1 MSFEFKIPELG
12 ENIETGTVAKII
24 VSVGD
29 QVRKDQSLIELET
42 DKAVIEVPANKAG
55 KISKILVSEGEEVKV
70 GQSILVIDEGDG
82 EKPRE
87 KSEEDSGKKAKKAE
101 PEEKEEKTEEIKPPK
116 ETKKPEK
123 GKQTTSAAASG
134 AKKTINFVIP
144 DLGENIESGTIAK
157 ILVSTGDSIKK
168 EQGLLELETDK
179 AVVEVPSE
187 VGGKVKEIF
196 VKEGDT
202 VKVGQ
207 KILSI
212 ETTDSG
218 ESEKPEEPEISETE
232 ETVPAAEQPEEKEKE
247 SPERKEPE
255 REEEISE
262 KPGMEKKYQPAL
274 PSPMKR
280 AVAPAAPSVRRFA
293 REIGIDINEVS
304 GTGPGGRISIEDVK
318 SFAKMLNKQK
328 AVSDNVL
335 RGIEAEKIP
344 DFSKWGEIEVKPMS
358 KVREK
363 TAKHLAYAW
372 ATIPHVTQ
380 FDKADITDLEK
391 LRKEF
396 GKKVESAGG
405 KLTVTGILLKVIS
418 SAFKVFPQF
427 NASVDLVNSQ
437 VIYKKYHNIG
447 IAVDTDR
454 GLLVPVIRNV
464 DRKNL
469 IDLSVELTAIAE
481 KARNAKLT
489 LEDMQGGNFSISNLG
504 GIGGSG
510 FTPVVNS
517 PEVAVLGVSRSQ
529 MEPVFTDGNFIP
541 RLMLP
546 LSLSYDHRLI
556 DGADA
561 ARFLRWV
568 CEALEK
574 PFKILVEG

>member
-1 MSFEFKIPELG
+1 MSFEFTIPELG

-29 QVRKDQSLIELET
+29 QVKKDQSLIELET

-101 PEEKEEKTEEIKPPK
+101 PEEKEEKTEEVKPPK

-157 ILVSTGDSIKK
+157 ILVSTGDNIKK

-187 VGGKVKEIF
+187 IGGKVKEIF

-212 ETTDSG
+212 ETRDSG
-218 ESEKPEEPEISETE
+218 ETEKPEEPEISETE
-232 ETVPAAEQPEEKEKE
+232 ETEPTAEYPEEKEKE
-247 SPERKEPE
+247 SFKGEESE

-262 KPGMEKKYQPAL
+262 KPGMEKKYQPEL

-335 RGIEAEKIP
+335 RGIEAEKLP

>member
-29 QVRKDQSLIELET
+29 QVKKDQSLIELET

-82 EKPRE
+82 EKPGE
-87 KSEEDSGKKAKKAE
+87 KSEEDSGKRAKKAE
-101 PEEKEEKTEEIKPPK
+101 PEEKEEKTEEVKPPK

-123 GKQTTSAAASG
+123 AKQTTSTASSG

-218 ESEKPEEPEISETE
+218 ETEKPEEPEISETE
-232 ETVPAAEQPEEKEKE
+232 ETEPTAEQPEEKEKG
-247 SPERKEPE
+247 SPEGKEPE

-262 KPGMEKKYQPAL
+262 KPGMEKKYQPEL

-335 RGIEAEKIP
+335 RGIEAEKLP

-427 NASVDLVNSQ
+427 NASVDLVNNQ

>member
-29 QVRKDQSLIELET
+29 QVKKDQSLIELET

-82 EKPRE
+82 EKPGE

-101 PEEKEEKTEEIKPPK
+101 PEEKEEKTEEVKPPK

-123 GKQTTSAAASG
+123 AKQTTSTASSG

-247 SPERKEPE
+247 SPEGKEPE

-262 KPGMEKKYQPAL
+262 KPGMEKKYQPEL

-335 RGIEAEKIP
+335 RGIEAEKLP

-427 NASVDLVNSQ
+427 NASVDLVNNQ

>member
-12 ENIETGTVAKII
+12 ENIETGTMAKII

-29 QVRKDQSLIELET
+29 QVKKDQSLIELET

-101 PEEKEEKTEEIKPPK
+101 PEEKEEKTEEVKPPK

-157 ILVSTGDSIKK
+157 ILVSTGDNIKK

-218 ESEKPEEPEISETE
+218 ESEKPEEPELSETE
-232 ETVPAAEQPEEKEKE
+232 ETAPAAEQPEEKEKG
-247 SPERKEPE
+247 SPEGKEPE

-262 KPGMEKKYQPAL
+262 KPGMEKKYQPEL

-280 AVAPAAPSVRRFA
+280 AIAPAAPSVRRFA

-335 RGIEAEKIP
+335 RGIEAEKLP

-517 PEVAVLGVSRSQ
+517 PEVSVLGVSRSQ

>member
-12 ENIETGTVAKII
+12 ENIESGTVAKII

-29 QVRKDQSLIELET
+29 QVKKDQSLIELET
-42 DKAVIEVPANKAG
+42 DKAVVEVPANKAG
-55 KISKILVSEGEEVKV
+55 KISKILVSEGDEVKV

-82 EKPRE
+82 EKPGE
-87 KSEEDSGKKAKKAE
+87 KSQEDSGKKEEKAE
-101 PEEKEEKTEEIKPPK
+101 PEKKEEKKEEVKPPE

-123 GKQTTSAAASG
+123 AKQTTSAPASG
-134 AKKTINFVIP
+134 VNKTINFVIP

-157 ILVSTGDSIKK
+157 ILVSAGDNIKK
-168 EQGLLELETDK
+168 EQSLLELETDK

-196 VKEGDT
+196 VEEGDT

-218 ESEKPEEPEISETE
+218 KPEKREEIFEKE
-232 ETVPAAEQPEEKEKE
+232 EAVPTAEQPEEKEKE
-247 SPERKEPE
+247 APEVEAEKKVKA
-255 REEEISE
+255 ISE
-262 KPGMEKKYQPAL
+262 ESRMEKTYQPQL
-274 PSPMKR
+274 PSPVKR
-280 AVAPAAPSVRRFA
+280 EVAPAAPSVRRFA
-293 REIGIDINEVS
+293 REIGININEVS

-335 RGIEAEKIP
+335 RGIEAEKLP
-344 DFSKWGEIEVKPMS
+344 DFAKWGEIEIKPMS

-372 ATIPHVTQ
+372 ATVPHVTQ
-380 FDKADITDLEK
+380 FDKADITELEK

-405 KLTVTGILLKVIS
+405 KLTVTAILLKVIS
-418 SAFKVFPQF
+418 SGFKVFPQF
-427 NASVDLVNSQ
+427 NASVDMVNSQ

-464 DRKNL
+464 NRKNL

-517 PEVAVLGVSRSQ
+517 PDVAILGVSRSQ

>member
-29 QVRKDQSLIELET
+29 QVKKDQSLIELET

-101 PEEKEEKTEEIKPPK
+101 PEEKEEKTEEVKPPK

-123 GKQTTSAAASG
+123 AKQTTSTAASG
-134 AKKTINFVIP
+134 AKKTLNFVIP

-335 RGIEAEKIP
+335 RGIEAEKLP

>member
-29 QVRKDQSLIELET
+29 QVKKDQSLIELET
-42 DKAVIEVPANKAG
+42 DKAVIEIPANQAG
-55 KISKILVSEGEEVKV
+55 KISKILVSEGDEVKV
-70 GQSILVIDEGDG
+70 GQAILVIDEGDG
-82 EKPRE
+82 EKSRE
-87 KSEEDSGKKAKKAE
+87 KSEEKSGKKAKKAE
-101 PEEKEEKTEEIKPPK
+101 PEKDEKKPEEVKQQEEA
-116 ETKKPEK
+116 KKPEK
-123 GKQTTSAAASG
+123 GKQTTLAPAKG

-157 ILVSTGDSIKK
+157 ILVSAGDSIKK

-187 VGGKVKEIF
+187 VEGKVKEIF
-196 VKEGDT
+196 VEEGET

-212 ETTDSG
+212 ETVESG
-218 ESEKPEEPEISETE
+218 EAEKPEEAQISEKE
-232 ETVPAAEQPEEKEKE
+232 EIETTAEQPEEKEKE
-247 SPERKEPE
+247 FPREKEAE
-255 REEEISE
+255 REEVVPE
-262 KPGMEKKYQPAL
+262 KRGMEKTYQPEL

-280 AVAPAAPSVRRFA
+280 EVAPAAPSVRRFA
-293 REIGIDINEVS
+293 REIGIEIDEVS
-304 GTGPGGRISIEDVK
+304 GTGPGGRISIDDVK

-335 RGIEAEKIP
+335 RGIEAEKLP

-380 FDKADITDLEK
+380 FDKADITELEN

-405 KLTVTGILLKVIS
+405 KLTVTAILLRVIS
-418 SAFKVFPQF
+418 SAFKIFPQF
-427 NASVDLVNSQ
+427 NASVDMVNSQ
-437 VIYKKYHNIG
+437 VIFKKYHNIG

-464 DRKNL
+464 NQKNL

-529 MEPVFTDGNFIP
+529 MEPVFTDGNFIH

-574 PFKILVEG
+574 PFKIMVEG

>member
-1 MSFEFKIPELG
+1 M
-12 ENIETGTVAKII
+12 
-24 VSVGD
+24 
-29 QVRKDQSLIELET
+29 
-42 DKAVIEVPANKAG
+42 
-55 KISKILVSEGEEVKV
+55 
-70 GQSILVIDEGDG
+70 
-82 EKPRE
+82 
-87 KSEEDSGKKAKKAE
+87 
-101 PEEKEEKTEEIKPPK
+101 
-116 ETKKPEK
+116 
-123 GKQTTSAAASG
+123 
-134 AKKTINFVIP
+134 P

-157 ILVSTGDSIKK
+157 ILVSPGDNVKK
-168 EQGLLELETDK
+168 EQGLLELETEK
-179 AVVEVPSE
+179 AVVEVPS
-187 VGGKVKEIF
+187 VIDGKVKEIF
-196 VKEGDT
+196 VKESDT

-212 ETTDSG
+212 ETSESG
-218 ESEKPEEPEISETE
+218 ETEKSKEAEKEETKPSEEQPIKKTEEKPKVEKSEVGKAVPEESRRKKQY
-232 ETVPAAEQPEEKEKE
+232 QPE
-247 SPERKEPE
+247 
-255 REEEISE
+255 
-262 KPGMEKKYQPAL
+262 L
-274 PSPMKR
+274 PSPIKR
-280 AVAPAAPSVRRFA
+280 EVAPAAPSVRRFA
-293 REIGIDINEVS
+293 REIGVDINEVS

-328 AVSDNVL
+328 AISDNVL
-335 RGIEAEKIP
+335 RGIEAEKLP
-344 DFSKWGEIEVKPMS
+344 DFSKWGEVEVKPMS

-372 ATIPHVTQ
+372 AIIPHVTQ
-380 FDKADITDLEK
+380 FDKADITELEK

-405 KLTVTGILLKVIS
+405 KLTVTAILLKVIS
-418 SAFKVFPQF
+418 SAFKIFPQF

-447 IAVDTDR
+447 VAVDTDR
-454 GLLVPVIRNV
+454 GLLVPVIRDV

-469 IDLSVELTAIAE
+469 IDLSVELNAIAE
-481 KARNAKLT
+481 KARNAKLS

-504 GIGGSG
+504 GIGGTG
-510 FTPVVNS
+510 FSPVVNS
-517 PEVAVLGVSRSQ
+517 PEVAVLGVSRAQ
-529 MEPVFTDGNFIP
+529 MESVYTDGNFIP

>member
-29 QVRKDQSLIELET
+29 QVKKDQSLIELET

-101 PEEKEEKTEEIKPPK
+101 PEEKEEKTEEVKPPK

-123 GKQTTSAAASG
+123 AKQTTSTAASG

-232 ETVPAAEQPEEKEKE
+232 ETEPTAEQPEEKEKE

-262 KPGMEKKYQPAL
+262 KPGMEKKYQPEL

-335 RGIEAEKIP
+335 RGIEAEKLP

>member
-1 MSFEFKIPELG
+1 
-12 ENIETGTVAKII
+12 
-24 VSVGD
+24 
-29 QVRKDQSLIELET
+29 
-42 DKAVIEVPANKAG
+42 
-55 KISKILVSEGEEVKV
+55 
-70 GQSILVIDEGDG
+70 
-82 EKPRE
+82 
-87 KSEEDSGKKAKKAE
+87 
-101 PEEKEEKTEEIKPPK
+101 
-116 ETKKPEK
+116 
-123 GKQTTSAAASG
+123 
-134 AKKTINFVIP
+134 
-144 DLGENIESGTIAK
+144 
-157 ILVSTGDSIKK
+157 
-168 EQGLLELETDK
+168 
-179 AVVEVPSE
+179 
-187 VGGKVKEIF
+187 
-196 VKEGDT
+196 
-202 VKVGQ
+202 
-207 KILSI
+207 
-212 ETTDSG
+212 
-218 ESEKPEEPEISETE
+218 
-232 ETVPAAEQPEEKEKE
+232 
-247 SPERKEPE
+247 
-255 REEEISE
+255 
-262 KPGMEKKYQPAL
+262 
-274 PSPMKR
+274 
-280 AVAPAAPSVRRFA
+280 
-293 REIGIDINEVS
+293 
-304 GTGPGGRISIEDVK
+304 
-318 SFAKMLNKQK
+318 
-328 AVSDNVL
+328 
-335 RGIEAEKIP
+335 
-344 DFSKWGEIEVKPMS
+344 
-358 KVREK
+358 
-363 TAKHLAYAW
+363 LAYAW

>member
-29 QVRKDQSLIELET
+29 QVKKDQSLIELET

-101 PEEKEEKTEEIKPPK
+101 PEEKEEKTEEVKPPK

-134 AKKTINFVIP
+134 TKKTVNFVIP

-218 ESEKPEEPEISETE
+218 EIEKPEEPEISETE
-232 ETVPAAEQPEEKEKE
+232 ETEPTAEQPEEKEKE

-262 KPGMEKKYQPAL
+262 KPGMGKKYQPEL

-335 RGIEAEKIP
+335 RGIEAEKLP

>member
-29 QVRKDQSLIELET
+29 QVKKDQSLIELET

-101 PEEKEEKTEEIKPPK
+101 PEEKEEKTEEVKPPK

-123 GKQTTSAAASG
+123 GKQTTSAAVSG

-157 ILVSTGDSIKK
+157 ILVSTGDNIKK

-187 VGGKVKEIF
+187 IGGKVKEIF

-202 VKVGQ
+202 VRVGQ

-218 ESEKPEEPEISETE
+218 EAAKPEEAQISEKE
-232 ETVPAAEQPEEKEKE
+232 EIEPTTEQPEEKEKE
-247 SPERKEPE
+247 SPERKEPA

-262 KPGMEKKYQPAL
+262 KPGMEKKYQPEL

-318 SFAKMLNKQK
+318 SFAIMLNKQK

-335 RGIEAEKIP
+335 RGIEAEKLP

-574 PFKILVEG
+574 PFKVLVEG

>member
-29 QVRKDQSLIELET
+29 QVKKDQSLIELET

-70 GQSILVIDEGDG
+70 GQSILVIDEGDR

-101 PEEKEEKTEEIKPPK
+101 PEEKEEKTEEVKPPK

-123 GKQTTSAAASG
+123 AKQTTSTAASG
-134 AKKTINFVIP
+134 AKKTLNFVIP

-218 ESEKPEEPEISETE
+218 EIEKPEEPEISETE
-232 ETVPAAEQPEEKEKE
+232 ETVPTAEQPEEKEKG
-247 SPERKEPE
+247 SPEGKEPE
-255 REEEISE
+255 REEGISE
-262 KPGMEKKYQPAL
+262 KPGMEKKYKPAL

-335 RGIEAEKIP
+335 RGIEAEKLP

>member
-29 QVRKDQSLIELET
+29 QVKKDQSLIELET

-101 PEEKEEKTEEIKPPK
+101 PEEKEEKTEEVKPPK

-123 GKQTTSAAASG
+123 GKQTTSAAVSG

-157 ILVSTGDSIKK
+157 ILVSTGDNIKK

-187 VGGKVKEIF
+187 IGGKVKEIF

-202 VKVGQ
+202 ARVGQ

-218 ESEKPEEPEISETE
+218 EAAKPEEAQISEKE
-232 ETVPAAEQPEEKEKE
+232 EIEPTTEQPEEKEKE
-247 SPERKEPE
+247 SPERKEPA

-262 KPGMEKKYQPAL
+262 KPGMEKKYQPEL

-335 RGIEAEKIP
+335 RGIEAEKLP

-574 PFKILVEG
+574 PFKVLVEG

>member
-1 MSFEFKIPELG
+1 MSFEFTIPELG

-29 QVRKDQSLIELET
+29 QVKKDQSLIELET

-101 PEEKEEKTEEIKPPK
+101 PEEKEEKTEEVKPPK

-157 ILVSTGDSIKK
+157 ILVSTGDNIKK

-187 VGGKVKEIF
+187 IGGKVKEIF

-212 ETTDSG
+212 ETRDSG
-218 ESEKPEEPEISETE
+218 ETEKPEEPEISETE
-232 ETVPAAEQPEEKEKE
+232 ETEPTAEYPEEKEKE
-247 SPERKEPE
+247 SFKGEESE

-262 KPGMEKKYQPAL
+262 KPGMEKKYQPEL

-280 AVAPAAPSVRRFA
+280 TVAPAAPSVRRFA

-335 RGIEAEKIP
+335 RGIEAEKLP

>member
-29 QVRKDQSLIELET
+29 QVKKDQSLIELET

-101 PEEKEEKTEEIKPPK
+101 PEEKEEKTEEVKPPK

-187 VGGKVKEIF
+187 VEGKVKEIF

-335 RGIEAEKIP
+335 RGIEAEKLP

-529 MEPVFTDGNFIP
+529 IEPVFTDGNFIP

>member
-29 QVRKDQSLIELET
+29 QVKKDQSLIELET

-101 PEEKEEKTEEIKPPK
+101 PEEKEEKKEEVKPPK

-134 AKKTINFVIP
+134 AKKTVNFVIP

-335 RGIEAEKIP
+335 KGIEAEKLP

>member
-1 MSFEFKIPELG
+1 MPYEFKLPELG
-12 ENIETGTVAKII
+12 ENIDTGTVAKVI

-29 QVRKDQSLIELET
+29 QVKKDQSLIELET
-42 DKAVIEVPANKAG
+42 EKAVVEVPTNKAG
-55 KISKILVSEGEEVKV
+55 KVSKILVSEGDEIKV
-70 GQSILVIDEGDG
+70 GQTILIIDEVEGQKAQ
-82 EKPRE
+82 EKPEAASKE
-87 KSEEDSGKKAKKAE
+87 KAAKAE
-101 PEEKEEKTEEIKPPK
+101 PEKKEEKPE
-116 ETKKPEK
+116 ETKKLEK
-123 GKQTTSAAASG
+123 T
-134 AKKTINFVIP
+134 KKVSSVQKKSVPKTVNFVIP

-157 ILVSTGDSIKK
+157 ILVSPGDNIKK
-168 EQGLLELETDK
+168 DQSLLELETEK

-187 VGGKVKEIF
+187 IDGKVKEIF

-212 ETTDSG
+212 ETSESG
-218 ESEKPEEPEISETE
+218 KPQPSKEAEKEETKPSEEQPIKKTEEKPKVEKSEVGKAVPEESRMEKPY
-232 ETVPAAEQPEEKEKE
+232 QPE
-247 SPERKEPE
+247 
-255 REEEISE
+255 
-262 KPGMEKKYQPAL
+262 L

-280 AVAPAAPSVRRFA
+280 EVAPAAPSVRRFA

-304 GTGPGGRISIEDVK
+304 GTGPGGRISVEDVK

-328 AVSDNVL
+328 AISDNVL
-335 RGIEAEKIP
+335 RGIEVEKLP
-344 DFSKWGEIEVKPMS
+344 DFSKWGEVEVKPMS

-372 ATIPHVTQ
+372 ATIPQVTQ
-380 FDKADITDLEK
+380 FDKADITELEK

-396 GKKVESAGG
+396 DKKIESAGG
-405 KLTVTGILLKVIS
+405 KLTVTAILLKVIS
-418 SAFKVFPQF
+418 SAFKIFPQF

-481 KARNAKLT
+481 KARNAKLS

-510 FTPVVNS
+510 FSPVVNS
-517 PEVAVLGVSRSQ
+517 PEVAVLGVSRAQ
-529 MEPVFTDGNFIP
+529 MEPVYTNGNFIP

-546 LSLSYDHRLI
+546 LSLSYDHRLV
-556 DGADA
+556 DGADS

>member
-29 QVRKDQSLIELET
+29 QVKKDQSLIELET

-101 PEEKEEKTEEIKPPK
+101 PEEKEEKTEEVKPPK

-123 GKQTTSAAASG
+123 GKQTTSAAVSG

-157 ILVSTGDSIKK
+157 ILVSTGDNIKK

-187 VGGKVKEIF
+187 IGGKVKEIF

-202 VKVGQ
+202 ARVGQ

-218 ESEKPEEPEISETE
+218 EAAKPEEAQISEKE
-232 ETVPAAEQPEEKEKE
+232 EIEPTTEQPEEKEKE
-247 SPERKEPE
+247 SPERKEPA

-262 KPGMEKKYQPAL
+262 KPGMEKKYQPEL

-318 SFAKMLNKQK
+318 SFAKMIYKQK

-335 RGIEAEKIP
+335 RGIEAEKLP

-574 PFKILVEG
+574 PFKVLVEG

>member
-1 MSFEFKIPELG
+1 
-12 ENIETGTVAKII
+12 
-24 VSVGD
+24 
-29 QVRKDQSLIELET
+29 
-42 DKAVIEVPANKAG
+42 
-55 KISKILVSEGEEVKV
+55 
-70 GQSILVIDEGDG
+70 
-82 EKPRE
+82 
-87 KSEEDSGKKAKKAE
+87 
-101 PEEKEEKTEEIKPPK
+101 
-116 ETKKPEK
+116 
-123 GKQTTSAAASG
+123 
-134 AKKTINFVIP
+134 
-144 DLGENIESGTIAK
+144 
-157 ILVSTGDSIKK
+157 
-168 EQGLLELETDK
+168 
-179 AVVEVPSE
+179 
-187 VGGKVKEIF
+187 
-196 VKEGDT
+196 
-202 VKVGQ
+202 
-207 KILSI
+207 
-212 ETTDSG
+212 
-218 ESEKPEEPEISETE
+218 
-232 ETVPAAEQPEEKEKE
+232 
-247 SPERKEPE
+247 
-255 REEEISE
+255 
-262 KPGMEKKYQPAL
+262 
-274 PSPMKR
+274 
-280 AVAPAAPSVRRFA
+280 VRRFA

-328 AVSDNVL
+328 AVLDNVL
-335 RGIEAEKIP
+335 RGIEAEKLP

-427 NASVDLVNSQ
+427 NASVDLVNNQ

-529 MEPVFTDGNFIP
+529 MEPVFADGDFIP